1 MVAIASFVV
10 ITISSSAALNSFL
23 LSNNRSV
30 NILRR
35 VHNVNNC
42 KFKSQQRKVK
52 MYISYLFEVRKNER
66 RNNIGEEV
74 YESETLN
81 TTCLINEALEGTCL
95 KINLWG
101 IQIAKTACTPA

>member
-42 KFKSQQRKVK
+42 KFRSQQRKVK
-52 MYISYLFEVRKNER
+52 MYISYLFEVRKMR
-66 RNNIGEEV
+66 GEI
-74 YESETLN
+74 TL
-81 TTCLINEALEGTCL
+81 E
-95 KINLWG
+95 K
-101 IQIAKTACTPA
+101 